1 MPSLVP
7 SLACATPTSASLF
20 LSPSPNTETVTPG
33 FIREQAATAASLA
46 SNRVTK
52 EEAATAVEVLLLS

>member
-20 LSPSPNTETVTPG
+20 LSPSPNTETAIPG
-33 FIREQAATAASLA
+33 FIREQAATAVFLA
-46 SNRVTK
+46 LNRVTK
-52 EEAATAVEVLLLS
+52 EEAATVIVVLLLS

>member
-7 SLACATPTSASLF
+7 SLAYATPTSTSLF
-20 LSPSPNTETVTPG
+20 LSPSPNTETATPG
-33 FIREQAATAASLA
+33 FIREQAATAGSLA

-52 EEAATAVEVLLLS
+52 EEAATIIVVLLQS